1 MTASTLSILNNP
13 DIRAQLLHRVSQE
26 VADIEQV
33 IRESTDSP
41 VEIIRNVAK
50 QILDAG
56 GKRIRPAFVILAGK
70 LVNPDADMVRL
81 RRLGAA
87 MEIIHMATLVHDDV
101 IDSAGTRRGRPTAAA
116 SFGNTTAIMSGDV
129 FLAKAM
135 SLLASDGDVEV
146 FRTVSEAVCEIA
158 EGEVLELEA
167 RGDFDLDVDRHLEI
181 LRMKTASFIRC
192 CCELGAIVGG
202 ANKAQKEALSKF
214 GHHTGMAFQI
224 ADDLL
229 DYRGDKAKTGK
240 PIATDFRDGQATLP
254 LIFLR
259 EKLSEAESHIAR
271 RRFGGSVNDDEIRM
285 ICDWMDTRGAFTRS
299 EQMANDHI
307 TTAHEQLDQFEDG
320 LPRDMMHAVADYVL
334 ARQS

>member
-1 MTASTLSILNNP
+1 MTASSLSILNNP
-13 DIRAQLLHRVSQE
+13 EIRAQLLRRVSEE

-33 IRESTDSP
+33 IRESTDSR

-56 GKRIRPAFVILAGK
+56 GKRIRPAFVILSGRA
-70 LVNPDADMVRL
+70 VNPDADMNRL

-101 IDSAGTRRGRPTAAA
+101 IDSAGTRRGKPTAAA
-116 SFGNTTAIMSGDV
+116 AFGNTTAIMSGDV

-146 FRTVSEAVCEIA
+146 FRTVSDAVCEIA

-167 RGDFDLDVDRHLEI
+167 RGDFDLDIDNHLEI
-181 LRMKTASFIRC
+181 LKMKTASFIRC
-192 CCELGAIVGG
+192 CCELGAIVAG
-202 ANKAQKEALSKF
+202 ATRAQREALAQF

-254 LIFLR
+254 LIYLR
-259 EKLSEAESHIAR
+259 EKLSEAESQIAR
-271 RRFGGSVNDDEIRM
+271 RRFGGSVNEDEIRM
-285 ICDWMDTRGAFTRS
+285 ICDWMDTRGAFAKS
-299 EQMANDHI
+299 EETANDHI
-307 TTAHEQLDQFEDG
+307 RIAHEQADTLDEG
-320 LPRDMMHAVADYVL
+320 LPRDMLHAVADYVL

>member
-1 MTASTLSILNNP
+1 MTASSLSILNNP
-13 DIRAQLLHRVSQE
+13 EIRAQLLRRVSEE

-41 VEIIRNVAK
+41 VEIIRTVSK
-50 QILDAG
+50 QILEAG
-56 GKRIRPAFVILAGK
+56 GKRIRPAFVILSGK
-70 LVNPDADMVRL
+70 VVNPEADMERL

-101 IDSAGTRRGRPTAAA
+101 IDSAGTRRGKPTAAA
-116 SFGNTTAIMSGDV
+116 AFGNQTAIMSGDV

-135 SLLASDGDVEV
+135 SLLASDGDVDV
-146 FRTVSEAVCEIA
+146 FRTVSDAVCEIA
-158 EGEVLELEA
+158 EGEVLELQA
-167 RGDFDLDVDRHLEI
+167 RGDFDLDIDHHLEI

-192 CCELGAIVGG
+192 CCEIGAVVAG
-202 ANKAQKEALSKF
+202 ATRAQREALSLF

-254 LIFLR
+254 LIYLR
-259 EKLSEAESHIAR
+259 EKLSEAESQIAR
-271 RRFGGSVNDDEIRM
+271 RRFGGSVNEDEIRM
-285 ICDWMDTRGAFTRS
+285 ICDWMDTRGAFAKS
-299 EQMANDHI
+299 EELANEHI
-307 TTAHEQLDQFEDG
+307 QKAHDQVDTFEDG
-320 LPRDMMHAVADYVL
+320 LSRDMLHAVADYVL